1 MSPLSVSPRD
11 RVLLAALLLIA
22 LVGALGVSR
31 VAPRERSGSPLEQP
45 STFFSAD
52 YGTKAAYLALG
63 RLGYRERRVRRPLTV
78 SSLAG
83 LRTLFVLGPI
93 VPLGRGEEQTL
104 LDWVH
109 GGHVLVVVPSRTE
122 RFNNWLDRSSLD
134 GTTTTPVTETLDPD
148 MPWLSGVEHLSTNP
162 RLRET
167 LSGPA
172 HGPLEHAHTTHFW
185 KDERGTLGLLLSH
198 GDGFVVALA
207 DAHPLSNRG
216 LGEADNALLLDG
228 LARLTSSNDRT
239 GAVGFDEYHLGFDE
253 GDASPV
259 ALVKLLMVER
269 FRPGVLQVL
278 LVLALGVAGAAWRF
292 GAPIQRVVA
301 RRRQHGEFA
310 GAAGRLLLESG
321 AASLVRSKL
330 LSHHRA
336 WAIDHT
342 GLRPDIDDA
351 ALDAELGR
359 RAGLDV
365 ARLLAESRSDQ
376 AASPKDVLRTSRVLY
391 RVRKALSH
399 GTR

>member
-1 MSPLSVSPRD
+1 
-11 RVLLAALLLIA
+11 
-22 LVGALGVSR
+22 
-31 VAPRERSGSPLEQP
+31 
-45 STFFSAD
+45 
-52 YGTKAAYLALG
+52 
-63 RLGYRERRVRRPLTV
+63 VRKPLTV
-78 SSLAG
+78 SSLTG
-83 LRTLFVLGPI
+83 LRTLFVLAPI
-93 VPLGRGEEQTL
+93 VPLGQGEEHAL

-109 GGHVLVVVPSRTE
+109 GGHVLVVVPSPVE
-122 RFNNWLDRSSLD
+122 RFTKWLDRASLD
-134 GTTTTPVTETLDPD
+134 GTSATGGTESLDPD
-148 MPWLSGVEHLSTNP
+148 IPWLSGIEHLSTSP

-172 HGPLEHAHTTHFW
+172 HGPLEHAKTTHFW
-185 KDERGTLGLLLSH
+185 KDERGTLGLLLSY
-198 GDGFVVALA
+198 GNGFVVALA

-228 LARLTSSNDRT
+228 LARIASANDTT

-269 FRPGVLQVL
+269 FRPGILQAL
-278 LVLALGVAGAAWRF
+278 LVFALAVAATAWRF
-292 GAPIQRVVA
+292 GAPIPRVVS

-330 LSHHRA
+330 LSHYRA

-365 ARLLAESRSDQ
+365 ARLLAESRRDQ
-376 AASPKDVLRTSRVLY
+376 GASPKDVLRTSRVLY
-391 RVRKALSH
+391 GVRKALSH